1 MAHLPE
7 YHESTLPAVRLLQ
20 GAVYA
25 DDSKTW
31 DLLMANRTRLETYFG
46 RVGLLMVVDE
56 PEGFAYLRQIEEEEL
71 PDGYE
76 NMPKLI
82 RRSRLGYDVT
92 LFCVLLRDELRR
104 FEEQNVDS
112 ERCVVDLADLQA
124 RMMELLPD
132 KEDEVRVRRKF
143 EHLLLRAQELG
154 FLRKLNTQPVAY
166 EIRPIIK
173 ARITAELLEE
183 LKQQFKDHAER
194 KTAAAQSETELQS

>member
-7 YHESTLPAVRLLQ
+7 FHESSVPAIRLLQ

-31 DLLMANRTRLETYFG
+31 DLLMTNRSRLETYFG
-46 RVGLLMVVDE
+46 RVGLIMVVDE

-71 PDGYE
+71 PDGYDG
-76 NMPKLI
+76 MPKLI

-92 LFCVLLRDELRR
+92 LFSVMLRDELRR

-112 ERCVVDLADLQA
+112 ERCVVDTSELQT

-132 KEDEVRVRRKF
+132 TEDEVRVRRKF
-143 EHLLLRAQELG
+143 DQLMVRAQELG

-173 ARITAELLEE
+173 ARITAERLDE
-183 LKQQFKDHAER
+183 LKQQFQIHAE
-194 KTAAAQSETELQS
+194 TIAAQNQLPS

>member
-7 YHESTLPAVRLLQ
+7 FHESSVPAIRLLQ

-31 DLLMANRTRLETYFG
+31 DLLMTNRSRLETYFG
-46 RVGLLMVVDE
+46 RVGLIMVVDE

-71 PDGYE
+71 PDGYD

-92 LFCVLLRDELRR
+92 LFSVMLRDELRR

-112 ERCVVDLADLQA
+112 ERCVVDTAELQT

-132 KEDEVRVRRKF
+132 TEDEVRVRRKF
-143 EHLLLRAQELG
+143 DQLMVRAQELG
-154 FLRKLNTQPVAY
+154 FLRKLNTQPVAF

-173 ARITAELLEE
+173 ARITAERLDE
-183 LKQQFKDHAER
+183 LKQQFQTHAE
-194 KTAAAQSETELQS
+194 TVAAQNQLPS

>member
-7 YHESTLPAVRLLQ
+7 FHESSVPAIRLLQ

-31 DLLMANRTRLETYFG
+31 DLLMTNRSRLETYFG
-46 RVGLLMVVDE
+46 RVGLIMVVDE

-71 PDGYE
+71 PDGYD

-92 LFCVLLRDELRR
+92 LFSVMLRDELRR

-112 ERCVVDLADLQA
+112 ERCVVDTAELQT

-132 KEDEVRVRRKF
+132 TEDEVRVRRKF
-143 EHLLLRAQELG
+143 DQLMVRAQELG

-173 ARITAELLEE
+173 ARITAERLDE
-183 LKQQFKDHAER
+183 LKQQFQTHAE
-194 KTAAAQSETELQS
+194 TVAAQNQLPS